1 MEYPSIKIIDKEINL
16 LSEIDLYT
24 SLRYRRSW
32 QGVGDFEV
40 HIVGNDTSLAEGNI
54 IVLGG
59 NGHKAGIIR
68 SVQYAVGANGIIT
81 TVTGQTLNGIA
92 SQRVVLPKKG
102 DGGYY
107 RVPPYSADIQPVP
120 AETII
125 KEYARSCLHPTESD
139 IVNGSDTKRIIDNL
153 IIADDLKRGL
163 SSVWQARYDCLPDVL
178 CAISEYCDIGW
189 EIYVDF
195 DKKCFVFDVCTG
207 VDRSANQ
214 TDNSTVIISREFDG
228 ADSITY
234 TFDTQNHKNVAY
246 CGGAGE
252 NEDRTIIK
260 VSPENAETEAE
271 GFDRSEVFLD
281 CGSLGLTET
290 QTEMSLE
297 NEGRHKLQDYS
308 TVENFSGNILPYSS
322 FKYESHWNLGDL
334 VTVTERS
341 IGKTQDLR
349 ISEVEEAY
357 ETSGKSVSVTFG
369 KAPAHLGRII
379 RTLKSIIR

>member
-1 MEYPSIKIIDKEINL
+1 MEYPSIKIIDKNMNL

-24 SLRYRRSW
+24 SLRFRRSW
-32 QGVGDFEV
+32 QGVGDFE
-40 HIVGNDTSLAEGNI
+40 IQLVGNDASLSVGNI

-92 SQRVVLPKKG
+92 SQRVVLPKNG

-107 RVPPYSADIQPVP
+107 SVPTYSTDMQPVP

-125 KEYARSCLHPTESD
+125 KEYARSCLHPTQSD
-139 IVNGSDTKRIIDNL
+139 IANGSDAKRIIDNL
-153 IIADDLKRGL
+153 IIAEDLKRGL
-163 SSVWQARYDCLPDVL
+163 PTVWQTRYECLSDVL

-195 DKKCFVFDVCTG
+195 AKKCFVFDVCTG
-207 VDRSANQ
+207 VDRSVNQ

-228 ADSITY
+228 ANSITY
-234 TFDTQNHKNVAY
+234 TFDTGNHKNIAY

-260 VSPENAETEAE
+260 VMPDDTETEAR
-271 GFDRSEVFLD
+271 GFERCEAFID

-290 QTEMSLE
+290 ETEVSLE
-297 NEGRHKLQDYS
+297 YEGKHKLQEYS
-308 TVENFSGNILPYSS
+308 TVENFAGNILPYSS
-322 FKYESHWNLGDL
+322 FRYESHWNLGDL

-357 ETSGKSVSVTFG
+357 EASNKSVSATFG
-369 KAPAHLGRII
+369 KTPAHLGRII
-379 RTLKSIIR
+379 QTLKSIIR